1 VWIFSFHTI
10 LFKEDWGVCEEAFL
24 FRLGKLNIRNQCK
37 SMRINRESMLLRIF
51 LLSFLL
57 CLSTAVIAQE
67 RPVKIATLSSS
78 LGSSRF
84 PQSIGQ
90 SSVVIGTTTE
100 AGPVMFQGFVQP
112 LSLRVSPS
120 REIIPELQ
128 WLAYPNPFHASLTL
142 KFSQKFSSP
151 ASLELYSILGQKVWS
166 GELPANQTQIQLVDF
181 NRLPV
186 GQYILRLLYSNQVLT
201 KYLQKR

>member
-1 VWIFSFHTI
+1 MPTRI
-10 LFKEDWGVCEEAFL
+10 L
-24 FRLGKLNIRNQCK
+24 
-37 SMRINRESMLLRIF
+37 

-57 CLSTAVIAQE
+57 CLSTAVLSQTTG
-67 RPVKIATLSSS
+67 VKRATFSSS
-78 LGSSRF
+78 VGSSKY

-90 SSVVIGTTTE
+90 SAVVIGTSTA

-112 LSLRVSPS
+112 LAYRVSPS
-120 REIIPELQ
+120 KEIIPELQ
-128 WLAYPNPFHASLTL
+128 WLAYPNPFHANLTL

-186 GQYILRLLYSNQVLT
+186 GQYILRLLYANQVLT

>member
-1 VWIFSFHTI
+1 MHPRLLY
-10 LFKEDWGVCEEAFL
+10 LF
-24 FRLGKLNIRNQCK
+24 
-37 SMRINRESMLLRIF
+37 F
-51 LLSFLL
+51 LLG
-57 CLSTAVIAQE
+57 LSTAVFAQE
-67 RPVKIATLSSS
+67 RPVKIATISSS

-90 SSVVIGTTTE
+90 SAVVIGTSTA
-100 AGPVMFQGFVQP
+100 AGPVIFQGFVQP
-112 LSLRVSPS
+112 LAYRMSPS
-120 REIIPELQ
+120 KEIIPELQ
-128 WLAYPNPFHASLTL
+128 WLAYPNPFQANLTL

-181 NRLPV
+181 NRLPT
-186 GQYILRLLYSNQVLT
+186 GQYLLRLLYSNKVLT

>member
-1 VWIFSFHTI
+1 MLSRTL
-10 LFKEDWGVCEEAFL
+10 LFAF
-24 FRLGKLNIRNQCK
+24 F
-37 SMRINRESMLLRIF
+37 
-51 LLSFLL
+51 L
-57 CLSTAVIAQE
+57 CLATALFAQE

-90 SSVVIGTTTE
+90 SSVVIGTTTA

-112 LSLRVSPS
+112 LAYRVSPS
-120 REIIPELQ
+120 KEIIPELQ

-186 GQYILRLLYSNQVLT
+186 GQYILRLLYANQVLT

>member
-1 VWIFSFHTI
+1 MPTRI
-10 LFKEDWGVCEEAFL
+10 L
-24 FRLGKLNIRNQCK
+24 
-37 SMRINRESMLLRIF
+37 

-57 CLSTAVIAQE
+57 CLSTAVLSQTTG
-67 RPVKIATLSSS
+67 VKRATFSSS
-78 LGSSRF
+78 VGTSKY

-90 SSVVIGTTTE
+90 SSVVIGTTTA

-112 LSLRVSPS
+112 LSYRVSPS
-120 REIIPELQ
+120 KEIIPELQ

-142 KFSQKFSSP
+142 KFSQKFASP

-186 GQYILRLLYSNQVLT
+186 GQYILRLLYANQVLT

>member
-1 VWIFSFHTI
+1 MLSRTL
-10 LFKEDWGVCEEAFL
+10 LFVFFL
-24 FRLGKLNIRNQCK
+24 G
-37 SMRINRESMLLRIF
+37 
-51 LLSFLL
+51 
-57 CLSTAVIAQE
+57 LSTALFSQE

-78 LGSSRF
+78 LGSSIF

-90 SSVVIGTTTE
+90 SSVVIGTTTA

-112 LSLRVSPS
+112 LSYRVSPS
-120 REIIPELQ
+120 KEIIPELQ

-142 KFSQKFSSP
+142 KFSQKFASP

-186 GQYILRLLYSNQVLT
+186 GQYILRLLYANQVLT

>member
-1 VWIFSFHTI
+1 MLSRTL
-10 LFKEDWGVCEEAFL
+10 LFAF
-24 FRLGKLNIRNQCK
+24 F
-37 SMRINRESMLLRIF
+37 
-51 LLSFLL
+51 L
-57 CLSTAVIAQE
+57 CLATALFAQE

-78 LGSSRF
+78 LGTSLY

-90 SSVVIGTTTE
+90 SAVVIGTTTA

-112 LSLRVSPS
+112 LSYRVSPS
-120 REIIPELQ
+120 KEIIPELQ

-186 GQYILRLLYSNQVLT
+186 GQYILRLLYANQVLT

>member
-1 VWIFSFHTI
+1 M
-10 LFKEDWGVCEEAFL
+10 LF
-24 FRLGKLNIRNQCK
+24 
-37 SMRINRESMLLRIF
+37 RIF

-57 CLSTAVIAQE
+57 CLSTAVFSQE
-67 RPVKIATLSSS
+67 RPVKIATISSS
-78 LGSSRF
+78 LGRSIF

-90 SSVVIGTTTE
+90 SAVVIGTSTT
-100 AGPVMFQGFVQP
+100 AGAVMFQGFVQP
-112 LSLRVSPS
+112 LAYRVSPS
-120 REIIPELQ
+120 KEIIPELQ
-128 WLAYPNPFHASLTL
+128 WLAYPNPFHANLTL

>member
-1 VWIFSFHTI
+1 MHPRL
-10 LFKEDWGVCEEAFL
+10 LFF
-24 FRLGKLNIRNQCK
+24 
-37 SMRINRESMLLRIF
+37 
-51 LLSFLL
+51 SFLL
-57 CLSTAVIAQE
+57 CLSTAVFSQE

-78 LGSSRF
+78 LGTSLY

-90 SSVVIGTTTE
+90 SAVVIGTTTA

-112 LSLRVSPS
+112 LALRVSPS
-120 REIIPELQ
+120 REIIPEVQ

-142 KFSQKFSSP
+142 KFSQKFASP

-181 NRLPV
+181 NRLPA
-186 GQYILRLLYSNQVLT
+186 GQYLLRLLYSNQVLT

>member
-1 VWIFSFHTI
+1 MLSRTL
-10 LFKEDWGVCEEAFL
+10 LFAF
-24 FRLGKLNIRNQCK
+24 F
-37 SMRINRESMLLRIF
+37 
-51 LLSFLL
+51 L
-57 CLSTAVIAQE
+57 CLATAVFAQE

-78 LGSSRF
+78 LGTSLY

-90 SSVVIGTTTE
+90 SAVVIGTTTA

-120 REIIPELQ
+120 KEIIPELQ

-186 GQYILRLLYSNQVLT
+186 GQYILRLLYANQVLT